1 MKAKVI
7 SFAYTSQNF
16 RTATLLI
23 AGLAG
28 FLFPSRLQAQM
39 WNSMIDQN
47 WNVAANWTALPVSG
61 PTTGLSVAAF
71 RTGGTQQNLG
81 NPFVL
86 NSLTGWTTI
95 NGNPI
100 SFAGTNARC
109 ESSNNAQINVPLILT
124 VDTSFSGGSFGGEE
138 VYLNGGIS
146 GAGKIKVVGG
156 HIKIAS
162 SATNT
167 GGVEVE
173 GGRLIVTA
181 VNGLPPTGE
190 IAVIESIYA
199 TSISCTAAQTV
210 EQIRMDGESF
220 NCIAGLTVTG
230 KISLRSGLLISSSL
244 LAQGSITK
252 TTTGSAS
259 LSNVTMSAGLW
270 NQQGTVDLNG
280 VCSGDILNEAN
291 LFLVSNSNVTSYF
304 YNTGTITLDDSILTA
319 TLSATNQG
327 DLVLLGNSTL
337 NGSVTNLD
345 SIKVID
351 GPSANSTIRP
361 GPRTINANVSGA
373 GSLQIDKSVYLNGTN
388 TYAGGTTCNQAT
400 VWGTT
405 NGIQGNWTMNDG
417 IIRFTQAA
425 DGETAAIFSGT
436 GSIFVNGGNPSSV
449 GGLVTL
455 SGNNI
460 AFTGNV
466 NADGGNFGFGSNSAA
481 GTQSI
486 TAGLTQPS
494 ELSAANG
501 DRTVATPLLTGGSL
515 LVFSGA
521 KDLTFSDLT
530 PKNITTGTLRHTS
543 AGTTTLGGAF
553 VGQGTSLIEVQ
564 AGKLVLGRNQSSGFR
579 TDGTVMVATGATLEL
594 LSSNFVKLGV
604 VLLADGTISA
614 SNGLVIG
621 SGGTL
626 VGSGTIASRVAMDS
640 GSVVMATGTMQMGDA
655 TNYAGFF
662 SQGELQISGSTV
674 TIQDRNQ
681 AVLGSLTTLTDDAN
695 LAVPNGLFVDVGRAV
710 VGDGIVTS
718 TTSLATAMI
727 INGDAAG
734 ESATKRLALQGYVKG
749 LGTFTDVDFLG
760 TFSPGLSP
768 AIVAVNFSSMGS
780 ASTLEMELGGTTAG
794 SDYDQLSI
802 LGGLDV
808 AGTLKVTLINGF
820 TPMAGQSFQ
829 LFEGSS
835 SGSFASLQLP
845 SLSAGLFWHTSQ
857 LYSDG
862 LLSVGSVP
870 ETYSGFASYH
880 SLTTAASGDEDH
892 DGFSNLL
899 EHALGSNPQDS
910 ESPGLGATQF
920 TIDEVMELFSFSMPK
935 PGVSDVVLTIQSS
948 NSLSSWVNL
957 AQKSGKQSWNGAIT
971 LLLSP
976 MGSGRERV
984 DLQQMAPFLDKRF
997 YRLHVV
1003 LPP

>member
-1 MKAKVI
+1 MKQKMI
-7 SFAYTSQNF
+7 SLVPMAVLVCFGLPF
-16 RTATLLI
+16 RV
-23 AGLAG
+23 
-28 FLFPSRLQAQM
+28 QAQA
-39 WNSMIDQN
+39 WNSVTDQN

-61 PTTGLSVAAF
+61 PTTGLTVAAF

-86 NSLTGWTTI
+86 NSLIGWTTI

-100 SFAGTNARC
+100 SFAGTNARLIAAN
-109 ESSNNAQINVPLILT
+109 SAQINVPLILT
-124 VDTSFSGGSFGGEE
+124 VDTSFSGGSFGGED
-138 VYLNGGIS
+138 VFLNGGIS
-146 GAGKIKVVGG
+146 GTGKIKVVGG
-156 HIKIAS
+156 SIKIAS
-162 SATNT
+162 LATNT
-167 GGVEVE
+167 GGVEVN
-173 GGRLIVTA
+173 GGDLLVTA

-190 IAVIESIYA
+190 IAVIANPGGSVIS
-199 TSISCTAAQTV
+199 TSVAQTV
-210 EQIRMDGESF
+210 EEIRMDGGSF
-220 NCIAGLTVTG
+220 FYHGGLTVTG
-230 KISLRSGLLISSSL
+230 KISLRSGSL
-244 LAQGSITK
+244 YTSTASILAQGAITK

-259 LSNVTMSAGLW
+259 LANATMSAGLW
-270 NQQGTVDLNG
+270 NQKGMIELHG
-280 VCSGDILNEAN
+280 VCSGDILNEAS
-291 LFLVSNSNVTSYF
+291 LRLVFNSNVTSYF

-319 TLSATNQG
+319 TSATTNQG
-327 DLVLLGNSTL
+327 DLVLLGSSTL

-351 GPSANSTIRP
+351 GPSANGTIRP

-373 GSLQIDKSVYLNGTN
+373 GSVQIDKSVYLNGTN

-405 NGIQGNWTMNDG
+405 NGIQGNWTMSNG
-417 IIRFTQAA
+417 IIRFTQAV
-425 DGETAAIFSGT
+425 DGETAAMFSGT
-436 GSIFVNGGNPSSV
+436 GSIFINSGNPSSV
-449 GGLVTL
+449 GGLVTF
-455 SGNNI
+455 SGNNS
-460 AFTGNV
+460 AFSGIV
-466 NADGGNFGFGSNSAA
+466 NADGGNLGFGSNSAA

-494 ELSAANG
+494 ELSAVNG
-501 DRTVATPLLTGGSL
+501 DRTVATPLVTGGSL

-521 KDLTFSDLT
+521 KDLTFSNLT

-553 VGQGTSLIEVQ
+553 VGQGSSLIDVQ

-604 VLLADGTISA
+604 ILLADGTISA

-621 SGGTL
+621 SGGIL

-655 TNYAGFF
+655 TSYAGFF
-662 SQGELQISGSTV
+662 SHGELQISNSTV

-695 LAVPNGLFVDVGRAV
+695 LIVANGLFVDVGRAI

-734 ESATKRLALQGYVKG
+734 ESATKRLSLQGYVKG

-802 LGGLDV
+802 SGGLGV

-820 TPMAGQSFQ
+820 TPAAGQYFQ
-829 LFEGSS
+829 VFDGAT
-835 SGSFASLQLP
+835 SGSFSSLQLP
-845 SLSAGLFWHTSQ
+845 SLPAGLFWHTSE
-857 LYSDG
+857 LYSAG
-862 LLSVGSVP
+862 MLSVGLTP
-870 ETYSGFASYH
+870 ESYAGFASYH
-880 SLTTAASGDEDH
+880 SLSTPASGDEDQ

-899 EHALGSNPQDS
+899 EYALGSNPKDLTT
-910 ESPGLGATQF
+910 PGLGATQF
-920 TIDEVMELFSFSMPK
+920 TIEAVMERFSFSMPK
-935 PGVSDVVLTIQSS
+935 PGAADVELTIQSS
-948 NSLSSWVNL
+948 TNLSSWTDL
-957 AQKSGKQSWNGAIT
+957 AQKSGNQAWNGAIAP
-971 LLLSP
+971 LLSP
-976 MGSGRERV
+976 MGSGRQRV
-984 DLQQMAPFLDKRF
+984 ELQQLAPFLEKRF
-997 YRLHVV
+997 YRLEAV
-1003 LPP
+1003 LNP

>member
-1 MKAKVI
+1 MI
-7 SFAYTSQNF
+7 SLVPMAVLVS
-16 RTATLLI
+16 L
-23 AGLAG
+23 GL
-28 FLFPSRLQAQM
+28 PSLLQAQV
-39 WNSMIDQN
+39 WNSVIDQN
-47 WNVAANWTALPVSG
+47 WNVAGNWSALPVSG
-61 PTTGLSVAAF
+61 PTTSLSVSSF
-71 RTGGTQQNLG
+71 VTGGTQQNLG

-86 NSLTGWTTI
+86 NSLRGWTTI

-109 ESSNNAQINVPLILT
+109 EFSNNAQINVPLILT
-124 VDTSFSGGSFGGEE
+124 VDTSFSGGSFGGED
-138 VYLNGGIS
+138 VYLKGGIS

-156 HIKIAS
+156 SIKIAS
-162 SATNT
+162 LATNT

-173 GGRLIVTA
+173 GGDLLVTT

-190 IAVIESIYA
+190 IAVIASPYGSVIS
-199 TSISCTAAQTV
+199 TSVAQTV
-210 EQIRMDGESF
+210 EEIRMDGGAF
-220 NCIAGLTVTG
+220 FCNGGLTVTG
-230 KISLRSGLLISSSL
+230 KITLHSGALYTSTASI
-244 LAQGSITK
+244 LAQGFITK

-270 NQQGTVDLNG
+270 NQQGKVELLG
-280 VCSGDILNEAN
+280 VCSGDILNEGQ
-291 LFLVSNSNVTSYF
+291 LTLVSNSNVTSYF

-319 TLSATNQG
+319 TSSTTNQG

-337 NGSVTNLD
+337 NGSLTNL
-345 SIKVID
+345 STIKVID

-373 GSLQIDKSVYLNGTN
+373 GSLLIDKSVYLNGTN

-405 NGIQGNWTMNDG
+405 NGIQGNWTMSNG
-417 IIRFTQAA
+417 IIRLSQAV

-436 GSIFVNGGNPSSV
+436 GSIIVNSGNPSSV
-449 GGLVTL
+449 GGIVTL
-455 SGNNI
+455 SGNNS
-460 AFTGNV
+460 AFSGTVNV
-466 NADGGNFGFGSNSAA
+466 DGGNLGIGSNTAA

-494 ELSAANG
+494 ELSAVNG
-501 DRTVATPLLTGGSL
+501 DRTVSTPLVTGGSL

-521 KDLTFSDLT
+521 KDLKFSDLT

-543 AGTTTLGGAF
+543 AGTTTIGGAF
-553 VGQGTSLIEVQ
+553 VGQGSSLIDVQ
-564 AGKLVLGRNQSSGFR
+564 AGKLVLGRKQSSGFR

-604 VLLADGTISA
+604 VLLADGTITA
-614 SNGLVIG
+614 SNGLVLG

-626 VGSGTIASRVAMDS
+626 VGSGTIASRVAMDP

-655 TNYAGFF
+655 SSFAGFF
-662 SQGELQISGSTV
+662 SQGELQVLGATV
-674 TIQDRNQ
+674 TIQDQNH
-681 AVLGSLTTLTDDAN
+681 AVLGSLTTLDDAN
-695 LAVPNGLFVDVGRAV
+695 LVVPNGLFVDVGRALI
-710 VGDGIVTS
+710 GHGTVTS

-734 ESATKRLALQGYVKG
+734 ESNSKRLALQGYVKG

-802 LGGLDV
+802 MGGLDV

-820 TPMAGQSFQ
+820 TPSAGQSFQ
-829 LFEGSS
+829 LFDGST
-835 SGSFASLQLP
+835 SGNFSSLQLP
-845 SLSAGLFWHTSQ
+845 HLPAGLFWHTSQ
-857 LYSDG
+857 LHSAG
-862 LLSVGSVP
+862 LLSVGLTP
-870 ETYSGFASYH
+870 ESYAGFASYH
-880 SLTTAASGDEDH
+880 SLTTAASGDEDQ

-899 EHALGSNPQDS
+899 EYALGANPQDS
-910 ESPGLGATQF
+910 ASPSIGATQF
-920 TIDEVMELFSFSMPK
+920 VIDEVLERFSFSMPK
-935 PGVSDVVLTIQSS
+935 PGAADVVLTIQSS
-948 NSLSSWVNL
+948 TNLASWTNL
-957 AQKSGKQSWNGAIT
+957 AQKSGNQAWNGAIAP
-971 LLLSP
+971 LLSP
-976 MGSGRERV
+976 VGSGRERV
-984 DLQQMAPFLDKRF
+984 DLQQMAPFLERRF

-1003 LPP
+1003 LAP